1 MRSGR
6 TRGPCLL
13 QANWNVSVAQRRQ
26 EPGKTASL
34 KDVALRAG
42 VDASTVSRV
51 LRGDDRKPAKP
62 ATRDR
67 VLRIAQEMGYRPNS
81 VARSLRTRRTE
92 AIGLIIPD
100 AANPGFAE
108 IFKGVQ
114 SVTDAAGWHVI
125 VVEDRFEHRQELG
138 WDRLVVEGRVDG
150 VLVLTATIRDPIV
163 RRVSDS
169 GFPIVLANRRSN
181 GVPGSVVM
189 NDAKGSEVAVSHFVS
204 LGHQR
209 IGHIAGPSDID
220 TGRRRLAGFRDAM
233 KKHRL
238 PVREDWIVETNYTEA
253 GGTVAAEAL
262 LAQAGND
269 MPTAIYC
276 ASFLSGIGLI
286 KVLKDA
292 GYRVPADISV
302 IVSDEL
308 ALAAH
313 TAPPL
318 TTIRM
323 HLSRMGEFAARML
336 LDRLAGKP
344 VSAVVLPDLPEL
356 VVRGS
361 TGPVKK
367 AALAASRKAAAR
379 VQPSK

>member
-1 MRSGR
+1 LPRRRS
-6 TRGPCLL
+6 
-13 QANWNVSVAQRRQ
+13 
-26 EPGKTASL
+26 EPTKTASL

-42 VDASTVSRV
+42 VDASTVSRA
-51 LRGDDRKPAKP
+51 LRGDDRKPAKA

-67 VLRIAQEMGYRPNS
+67 VLRIAQEMGYQPNS

-92 AIGLIIPD
+92 AIGLVIPD

-125 VVEDRFEHRQELG
+125 VVEDRLDDRRELG
-138 WDRLVVEGRVDG
+138 WDRLVLEGRVDG
-150 VLVLTATIRDPIV
+150 VLVLTAKIRDPVV

-169 GFPIVLANRRSN
+169 GFPIVLVNRRSN
-181 GVPGSVVM
+181 GVAGSVVV
-189 NDAKGSEVAVSHFVS
+189 NDPKGSVVAVSHFAS
-204 LGHQR
+204 LGHRR
-209 IGHIAGPSDID
+209 IAHVAGPSDVD

-233 KKHRL
+233 KKYGL
-238 PVREDWIVETNYTEA
+238 PLRKDWIVETNYTEA
-253 GGTVAAEAL
+253 GGTAAGHAL
-262 LAQAGND
+262 LAKAGND

-292 GYRVPADISV
+292 GYQVPEDISV

-313 TAPPL
+313 TSPPL
-318 TTIRM
+318 TTVRL
-323 HLSRMGEFAARML
+323 HLSQMGEVAARML

-344 VSAVVLPDLPEL
+344 VSALVLPEVPEL

-361 TGPVKK
+361 TAPVKK
-367 AALAASRKAAAR
+367 PAQPSPRKVPALEA
-379 VQPSK
+379 QPSK

>member
-1 MRSGR
+1 MPRRRSEQ
-6 TRGPCLL
+6 P
-13 QANWNVSVAQRRQ
+13 A
-26 EPGKTASL
+26 KTASL

-42 VDASTVSRV
+42 VDPSTVSRV
-51 LRGDDRKPAKP
+51 LRGDDRKPAKA

-108 IFKGVQ
+108 IFRGVQ

-125 VVEDRFEHRQELG
+125 VVEDRHDHRQELG
-138 WDRLVVEGRVDG
+138 WDRLVLEGRVDG
-150 VLVLTATIRDPIV
+150 VLVLTATIRDPIA

-169 GFPIVLANRRSN
+169 GFPIVLVNRRSN

-204 LGHQR
+204 LGHR
-209 IGHIAGPSDID
+209 HIAHVAGPSDVD

-233 KKHRL
+233 KKYGI
-238 PVREDWIVETNYTEA
+238 PVREEWIVETNYTEA
-253 GGTVAAEAL
+253 GGTAAGHAL
-262 LAQAGND
+262 LARTGND

-276 ASFLSGIGLI
+276 ASFLSGIGLV
-286 KVLKDA
+286 KVLKEA
-292 GYRVPADISV
+292 GYQVPQDISV

-308 ALAAH
+308 TLAAH
-313 TAPPL
+313 TSPPL

-323 HLSRMGEFAARML
+323 HLSRMGEVGARML

-344 VSAVVLPDLPEL
+344 VSAVVIPEVPEL

-361 TGPVKK
+361 TAPPKK
-367 AALAASRKAAAR
+367 EAPAR
-379 VQPSK
+379 GRMPARATHQPSK